1 MTESTKATSARTP
14 APPDQSPPPP
24 DTRRSPLVASDNP
37 VPTPPFWGVK
47 RLEQVPLRAVLPY
60 INRNTLYKFQWGFK
74 PQGRSVAEYRE
85 YARRELDP
93 ILNRLVLESDA
104 SKVLQP
110 AALYGFFSCQSE
122 GNTLLVYAA
131 PDSRDVVARFD
142 LPRQKTERKLCIADF
157 FRSVESGERD
167 VLALMLVT
175 VGQHAADHA
184 RELFAANRYQD
195 YLYWHGL
202 NAEGAEGLAEY
213 VHKRIRVELGFGS
226 EDARDIEQLI
236 KQNYRGSRYSFG
248 YPACPN
254 LADQRKILAL
264 LGADRIGVTMGDE
277 DQLWPEDSTSA
288 LVCHHPYAKYFAV

>member
-1 MTESTKATSARTP
+1 MTETSISNG
-14 APPDQSPPPP
+14 SPET
-24 DTRRSPLVASDNP
+24 TRSSLVATDNP
-37 VPTPPFWGVK
+37 VPVPPFFGVK
-47 RLEQVPLRAVLPY
+47 RLEQVPLKAILPY

-74 PQGRSVAEYRE
+74 PQGRSVDEYRE
-85 YARRELDP
+85 YSRRELDP

-104 SKVLQP
+104 NKVLQP
-110 AALYGFFSCQSE
+110 TALYGYFSCQSD
-122 GNTLLVYAA
+122 GNALLVYRA
-131 PDSRDVVARFD
+131 PDSDEIVGRFE
-142 LPRQKTERKLCIADF
+142 LPRQKTERRLCIADF

-167 VLALMLVT
+167 VLGMMLVT
-175 VGQHAADHA
+175 IGQHAADHA
-184 RELFAANRYQD
+184 RELFAADRYQD

-213 VHKRIRVELGFGS
+213 IHKRIRVELGVGH
-226 EDARDIEQLI
+226 EDAREIDELI

-254 LADQRKILAL
+254 LGDQRILLDL
-264 LGADRIGVTMGDE
+264 LGAEKIGVRLGDE

>member
-1 MTESTKATSARTP
+1 MSETSTSNG
-14 APPDQSPPPP
+14 APG
-24 DTRRSPLVASDNP
+24 TIRSPLVATDNP
-37 VPTPPFWGVK
+37 VPVPPFFGVK
-47 RLEQVPLRAVLPY
+47 RLEQVPLKAILPY

-74 PQGRSVAEYRE
+74 PQGRSVDEYRE
-85 YARRELDP
+85 YSRRELDP

-104 SKVLQP
+104 NKVLQP
-110 AALYGFFSCQSE
+110 MALYGYFSCQSQ
-122 GNTLLVYAA
+122 GNTLLIYCA
-131 PDSRDVVARFD
+131 PDSDEVAGRLE
-142 LPRQKTERKLCIADF
+142 LPRQKTERRLCIADF

-167 VLALMLVT
+167 VLGLMLVT

-184 RELFAANRYQD
+184 RELFAADKYQE

-226 EDARDIEQLI
+226 EDARELDELI

-254 LADQRKILAL
+254 LGDQRILLDL
-264 LGADRIGVTMGDE
+264 LGAEKIGVTLGDE

>member
-1 MTESTKATSARTP
+1 MSETSISNA
-14 APPDQSPPPP
+14 APG
-24 DTRRSPLVASDNP
+24 TTRSPLVATDNP
-37 VPTPPFWGVK
+37 VPAPPFFGVK
-47 RLEQVPLRAVLPY
+47 RLEQVPLKAILPY

-74 PQGRSVAEYRE
+74 PQGRSVDEYRE
-85 YARRELDP
+85 YSRRELDP

-104 SKVLQP
+104 NKVLQP
-110 AALYGFFSCQSE
+110 TALYGYFSCQSE
-122 GNTLLVYAA
+122 GNTLLVYRA
-131 PDSRDVVARFD
+131 PDSAEIVGRFE
-142 LPRQKTERKLCIADF
+142 LPRQKTERRLCIADF

-167 VLALMLVT
+167 VLGLMLVT

-184 RELFAANRYQD
+184 RELFAADKYQD

-226 EDARDIEQLI
+226 EDARELDELI

-254 LADQRKILAL
+254 LGDQRILLDL
-264 LGADRIGVTMGDE
+264 LGAEKIGVTLGDE

>member
-1 MTESTKATSARTP
+1 MSETSTSNG
-14 APPDQSPPPP
+14 APG
-24 DTRRSPLVASDNP
+24 TTRSPLVVTDNP
-37 VPTPPFWGVK
+37 VPVPPFFGVK
-47 RLEQVPLRAVLPY
+47 RLEQVPLKAILPY

-74 PQGRSVAEYRE
+74 PQGRSVDEYRE
-85 YARRELDP
+85 YSRRELDP

-104 SKVLQP
+104 NKVLQP
-110 AALYGFFSCQSE
+110 TALYGYYSCQSH
-122 GNTLLVYAA
+122 GNTLLIYRA
-131 PDSRDVVARFD
+131 PDSAEVAGRLE
-142 LPRQKTERKLCIADF
+142 LPRQKTERRLCIADF

-167 VLALMLVT
+167 VLGLMLVT

-184 RELFAANRYQD
+184 RELFAADKYQE

-226 EDARDIEQLI
+226 EDARELDELI

-254 LADQRKILAL
+254 LGDQRILLDL
-264 LGADRIGVTMGDE
+264 LGAEKIGVTLGDE